1 MIIKMRL
8 YLVAF
13 FIFVIEQVNII
24 MNKNIFCIIA
34 CISFIHFACKK
45 DQSKI
50 TNKTVAGEWV
60 DTSFSR
66 YAYTLMTH
74 GNDSMDNTLLY
85 DFGII
90 FQEDYKVKFKVLGIP
105 LSWGTYEIINDSVIV
120 YNTDANGEITTR
132 LKVTN
137 KSTKMN
143 GGPWVYNYN
152 NLHLEKQ
159 Q

>member
-1 MIIKMRL
+1 MRL

-90 FQEDYKVKFKVLGIP
+90 FQEFHYHGELMKLSMIVL
-105 LSWGTYEIINDSVIV
+105 LY
-120 YNTDANGEITTR
+120 ITQTQMA
-132 LKVTN
+132 K
-137 KSTKMN
+137 
-143 GGPWVYNYN
+143 
-152 NLHLEKQ
+152 
-159 Q
+159 